1 MALIEKGFMALR
13 APDGSFSPSVPL
25 YEEIPDVLVTYTPV
39 PRFEGDDVGEPFIC
53 EFEDSVAYLF
63 SEKLPLIHSH
73 KVKEGKKKSKRKGS
87 DS

>member
-13 APDGSFSPSVPL
+13 APDGSFLPSVTL
-25 YEEIPDVLVTYTPV
+25 YEEIPDELVTYTPV

-53 EFEDSVAYLF
+53 EFQDAVALLF
-63 SEKLPLIHSH
+63 NEKLPLIHSQ
-73 KVKEGKKKSKRKGS
+73 KVKEGKKKRKRKGS